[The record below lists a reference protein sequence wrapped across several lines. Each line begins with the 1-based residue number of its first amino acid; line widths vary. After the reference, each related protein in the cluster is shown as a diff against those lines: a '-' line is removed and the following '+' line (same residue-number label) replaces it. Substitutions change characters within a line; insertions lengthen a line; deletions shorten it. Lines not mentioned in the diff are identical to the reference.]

1 MYRKIEM
8 LNTEPQKIASIE
20 GGYNR
25 TPVAKLNLAM
35 TYNINHEERGL
46 PKFTREPV
54 EVFIY
59 DPEAIP
65 EWQEMLDTNCAFSIR
80 PWGGATLFPETGI
93 IGQAPVRQHGTP
105 YSVRWDFTTSRKT
118 LAGYDLC

>member
-8 LNTEPQKIASIE
+8 INEAQHVVGVEGAFARNPIAKF
-20 GGYNR
+20 
-25 TPVAKLNLAM
+25 TLAM

-46 PKFTREPV
+46 PPFTHEPV

-59 DPEAIP
+59 DPDAIA
-65 EWQEMLDTNCAFSIR
+65 EWQEMLDMNCAFSIR
-80 PWGGATLFPETGI
+80 PWGVPTLFPETGI

-105 YSVRWDFTTSRKT
+105 HSVRWDFKTGRKPLGGYT
-118 LAGYDLC
+118 LV